1 MGLAEYKRKRDF
13 KKTPEPAGKVAP
25 SRGALQFVVQK
36 HAASRLH
43 YDFRLELDGTLVSW
57 AVPKGPSLDPHVRR
71 MAVHVEDHPLGYASF
86 EGVIPK
92 GQYGA
97 GTVEVWDRGVWIPI
111 GDPREGLRKGKIK
124 FELEGEKLRGV
135 WNLVR
140 INSQKDERQE
150 PWLLIKENDE
160 QARPATEYDIVSE
173 LPESVLSK
181 PAKAKKAVPK
191 RASAKKP
198 KDAGIPEQAVPAKL
212 PLSFFPQLATLV
224 EEPPSGSGWIY
235 EV

>member
-1 MGLAEYKRKRDF
+1 MPGSLSNYWKKRDF
-13 KKTPEPAGKVAP
+13 GITSEPRGEVARPGKRLSYVI
-25 SRGALQFVVQK
+25 QK

-57 AVPKGPSLDPHVRR
+57 AIPKGPSLDPHVRR
-71 MAVHVEDHPLGYASF
+71 MAVHVEDHPLSYGSF

-97 GTVEVWDRGVWIPI
+97 GTVEVWDRGVWIPAS
-111 GDPREGLRKGKIK
+111 DPREGMRKGKLK
-124 FELEGEKLRGV
+124 FELDGEKLHGA

-140 INSQKDERQE
+140 INNRKDERQE

-160 QARPATEYDIVSE
+160 EARPATEYDIVSE

-181 PAKAKKAVPK
+181 AKKK
-191 RASAKKP
+191 NMAS
-198 KDAGIPEQAVPAKL
+198 
-212 PLSFFPQLATLV
+212 
-224 EEPPSGSGWIY
+224 
-235 EV
+235 